1 MHVDLHRRK
10 LAKRVV
16 KECGKCGRADGW
28 SDSDIE
34 NTTPAEH
41 RAFGMLAHVSKRE
54 LNAHELGLNV
64 AAERGQTAVL
74 AVAIDQ
80 RTAQV
85 FLEALDCPR
94 ETGLRNPASTRG
106 FGEIQCFGQ
115 IEKVPDLI
123 DVHGLVSLGLG

>member
-1 MHVDLHRRK
+1 
-10 LAKRVV
+10 
-16 KECGKCGRADGW
+16 
-28 SDSDIE
+28 
-34 NTTPAEH
+34 
-41 RAFGMLAHVSKRE
+41 MLAHVSKRE
-54 LNAHELGLNV
+54 LNPHELGLNV

-123 DVHGLVSLGLG
+123 DVHGSHLAWACLAGHRTRKREAVVTVLLFGCESIQKFPESADRRR